1 MDENGRMTLEDL
13 KGMNSPTITNKLA
26 AEVLRM
32 DPGRL
37 AEYARRGRLE
47 WNTTIVGSRV
57 YHSREDFIRH
67 WSGEPKQDVDLNG
80 LVDSFT
86 QAITA
91 LGECV
96 ECLNE
101 SMKAINEIVAS
112 VAALTT

>member
-1 MDENGRMTLEDL
+1 MSENQRMTLEDL
-13 KGMNSPTITNKLA
+13 KQLNTSIITNRLA
-26 AEVLRM
+26 AEVM
-32 DPGRL
+32 GIDPGRL
-37 AEYARRGRLE
+37 AEYARQGRLQ
-47 WNTTIVGSRV
+47 WNTQIIGTRV